1 MEVAVCDRGSAGDLG
16 GVFDGAHHQRAR
28 AWGDGGCTEGGVFLP
43 LLVVG
48 REGDWEDSL
57 PFSLHVLDPIEG
69 HLQHH
74 KVVKVD

>member
-1 MEVAVCDRGSAGDLG
+1 MIVALPAILAAFLMVLTTKEPERGA
-16 GVFDGAHHQRAR
+16 
-28 AWGDGGCTEGGVFLP
+28 TEDALKVGVFLP